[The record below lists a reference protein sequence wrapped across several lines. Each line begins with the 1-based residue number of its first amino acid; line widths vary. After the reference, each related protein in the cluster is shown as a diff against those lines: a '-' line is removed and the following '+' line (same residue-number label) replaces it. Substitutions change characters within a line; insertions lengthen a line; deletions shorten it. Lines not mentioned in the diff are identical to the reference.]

1 MTDTTKDL
9 IQAIAAGDATNTQN
23 AFNLAMAD
31 KISAQLETLRA
42 DVAKNMFNT
51 PEPET
56 VETETVETETVETEE
71 E

>member
-1 MTDTTKDL
+1 MTDTTREL

-23 AFNLAMAD
+23 AFNLAIAD

-51 PEPET
+51 
-56 VETETVETETVETEE
+56 TELETEE
-71 E
+71 